1 MNSTQMATSST
12 RRDALE
18 MGLYLSLVLVALI
31 VGLER
36 SLNDGGELLIIWGS
50 SIGLALA
57 HVFAFRIAHVYEYGT
72 AVSQGWRSIGAMFA
86 AAFGVALLAT
96 IPYLIPRDTFSSSS
110 AATVLLLG
118 FVAFAAYLAA
128 RSRGS
133 STLGTLGYVLVIIFL
148 ASLVSIIKYVLTR

>member
-1 MNSTQMATSST
+1 MPTSST
-12 RRDALE
+12 PRDALE

-50 SIGLALA
+50 SIGLTLA
-57 HVFAFRIAHVYEYGT
+57 HVFAFRVAYVYQYGA
-72 AVSQGWRSIGAMFA
+72 AVSQGWLSIGAMFT

-96 IPYLIPRDTFSSSS
+96 IPYLIPQDNFAPSS
-110 AATVLLLG
+110 AATLLLLG

-128 RSRGS
+128 RSRGWQ
-133 STLGTLGYVLVIIFL
+133 TLQT
-148 ASLVSIIKYVLTR
+148 A